1 MKQYKFSFGSICE
14 LSNEPAVA
22 DSYALNG
29 NLIDSPP
36 RRAKLVGYAYLE
48 DGSCVECY
56 KKTNPVIFI
65 APIVIVL
72 LAIIGIILYILFG
85 KGQNVAIGDAILK
98 INKGNSTIVFN
109 GIPSYSN
116 GSIDLR
122 FVNGKEPMTITIE
135 GDGIESTPV
144 TLEPQ
149 QELYDFPLTI
159 ISEDDIIV
167 ATLKCTTDTS
177 ESSYEIILEVP
188 ENMNDYTEGISGYF
202 NGEVIINE

>member
-1 MKQYKFSFGSICE
+1 MKKYKFSFGSTCE
-14 LSNEPAVA
+14 LSDEPAIA

-36 RRAKLVGYAYLE
+36 HKAKLLGYAYLE

-56 KKTNPVIFI
+56 KKSNPLPFI
-65 APIVIVL
+65 VPLCIVL
-72 LAIIGIILYILFG
+72 VALVGIVLYILFG
-85 KGQNVAIGDAILK
+85 KGQNIAIGEAILK
-98 INKGNSTIVFN
+98 INSGDSTIVFN

-122 FVNGKEPMTITIE
+122 FVNGNEPMTVTIE
-135 GDGIESTPV
+135 GEGIECSPI
-144 TLEPQ
+144 TLTPQ

-159 ISEDDIIV
+159 VSDDDVIV

-177 ESSYEIILEVP
+177 EASYEIILEVP
-188 ENMNDYTEGISGYF
+188 ENMNDYTDGISGYF
-202 NGEVIINE
+202 NGEVIIDE